1 MEFSIL
7 PVDLETGERLEF
19 TPSNIKQLG
28 NDDLANLLSQ
38 LKVFEKLKKEAEL
51 EIKKRLD
58 SGQKFTR
65 VSYDEKFSY
74 TRVLV
79 LDEEAKKSLIRN
91 YGLESVEPL
100 SIAKLEK
107 KYGEGI
113 YDKLQP
119 FIVEKPRAKSIKWD
133 A

>member
-65 VSYDEKFSY
+65 VSYDEKVSY